1 MVAAEASAPSNQES
15 PAPANAGV
23 NAGSINAG
31 SINAS
36 TNEYAQQWAAA
47 AAMQNAYA
55 YGVKPPDAGGAAG
68 AMNGQSVTNQMN
80 DATRAQMQSYYAQMA
95 QNPNLYA
102 QMWAQPG
109 AFGGA
114 AAANMAAYA
123 TNGGYGGY
131 GASYDPSATAANGA
145 GVGQKRG
152 SDDSLMSA
160 GDDSAGG
167 RSGFPVPG
175 GGGGPADERELKRQR
190 RKQSNRESARRSRL
204 RKQAE
209 CEALGSRVGGL
220 VEENASLKAEGA
232 RLLAN
237 CEALSADNTTLRKS
251 VVAAGGVVD
260 TEAPRVPDGPTEE
273 EKAAAAAAGKTAA
286 AEAMASAKRA
296 AALAAGDSDGD
307 DQSPGIKEEP
317 GEDGDDG
324 DGVTP

>member
-23 NAGSINAG
+23 NAGSINAGSINAG

-131 GASYDPSATAANGA
+131 GASH
-145 GVGQKRG
+145 R
-152 SDDSLMSA
+152 DS
-160 GDDSAGG
+160 
-167 RSGFPVPG
+167 
-175 GGGGPADERELKRQR
+175 
-190 RKQSNRESARRSRL
+190 
-204 RKQAE
+204 
-209 CEALGSRVGGL
+209 SRVT
-220 VEENASLKAEGA
+220 S
-232 RLLAN
+232 
-237 CEALSADNTTLRKS
+237 ALSDAFSSTS
-251 VVAAGGVVD
+251 
-260 TEAPRVPDGPTEE
+260 PPT
-273 EKAAAAAAGKTAA
+273 
-286 AEAMASAKRA
+286 R
-296 AALAAGDSDGD
+296 
-307 DQSPGIKEEP
+307 
-317 GEDGDDG
+317 
-324 DGVTP
+324 

>member
-1 MVAAEASAPSNQES
+1 MVAAEAFAPSNQES
-15 PAPANAGV
+15 PAPANAS
-23 NAGSINAG
+23 NAGVNAG

-55 YGVKPPDAGGAAG
+55 YGVKPPE
-68 AMNGQSVTNQMN
+68 GQHSHQQMN

-131 GASYDPSATAANGA
+131 GASYDPAATATGGGGAAAA
-145 GVGQKRG
+145 GVGRKRG

-167 RSGFPVPG
+167 RSGFPP
-175 GGGGPADERELKRQR
+175 GGGPADERELKRQR

-209 CEALGSRVGGL
+209 CEALGARVGGL
-220 VEENASLKAEGA
+220 VEENASLKAEVT
-232 RLLAN
+232 RLLSR
-237 CEALSADNTTLRKS
+237 CDALSVDNTALRKN

-260 TEAPRVPDGPTEE
+260 TEAPQMPDGPTEE

-317 GEDGDDG
+317 EEDGDDG

>member
-1 MVAAEASAPSNQES
+1 
-15 PAPANAGV
+15 
-23 NAGSINAG
+23 
-31 SINAS
+31 
-36 TNEYAQQWAAA
+36 
-47 AAMQNAYA
+47 
-55 YGVKPPDAGGAAG
+55 
-68 AMNGQSVTNQMN
+68 MN

-160 GDDSAGG
+160 GDDSAG

-190 RKQSNRESARRSRL
+190 RKQSNRESA
-204 RKQAE
+204 
-209 CEALGSRVGGL
+209 
-220 VEENASLKAEGA
+220 
-232 RLLAN
+232 
-237 CEALSADNTTLRKS
+237 
-251 VVAAGGVVD
+251 
-260 TEAPRVPDGPTEE
+260 
-273 EKAAAAAAGKTAA
+273 
-286 AEAMASAKRA
+286 
-296 AALAAGDSDGD
+296 
-307 DQSPGIKEEP
+307 
-317 GEDGDDG
+317 
-324 DGVTP
+324 